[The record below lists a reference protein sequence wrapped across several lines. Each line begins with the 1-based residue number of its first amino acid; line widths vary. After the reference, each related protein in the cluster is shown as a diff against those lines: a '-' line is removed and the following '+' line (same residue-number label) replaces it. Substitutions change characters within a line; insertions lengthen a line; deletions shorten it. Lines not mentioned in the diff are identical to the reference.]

1 MAIAACDKAIGE
13 EINIATGKDISI
25 GQLAEELIRQINP
38 AARVVCDAQRV
49 RPENSEVWRLCGS
62 AEKLRALTGW
72 QPAYTF
78 DGGVDSRAYGFVPHG
93 CIRFVIEMTNYTN
106 WRELECSTQP

>member
-1 MAIAACDKAIGE
+1 M
-13 EINIATGKDISI
+13 
-25 GQLAEELIRQINP
+25 
-38 AARVVCDAQRV
+38 VCDAQRV

-78 DGGVDSRAYGFVPHG
+78 EQGLAETVEWIRGHMDSFRTGAYV
-93 CIRFVIEMTNYTN
+93 
-106 WRELECSTQP
+106 L